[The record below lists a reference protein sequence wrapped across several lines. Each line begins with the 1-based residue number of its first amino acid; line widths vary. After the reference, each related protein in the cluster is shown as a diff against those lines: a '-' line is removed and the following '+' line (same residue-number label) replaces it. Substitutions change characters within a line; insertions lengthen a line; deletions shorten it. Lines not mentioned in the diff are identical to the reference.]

1 MGCGRVGS
9 SLATELELLGHTVS
23 IIDQSREAFRRLGPD
38 FKGRTI
44 SGIGF
49 DRDTLLE
56 AGIETADAF
65 AAVSNGDNS
74 NILAAR
80 VARETYGVANVVARI
95 YDPGRAEIYQRL
107 GIPTVATVLWATD
120 QIMRR
125 LVPEGALMRIAIAG
139 AGNVGRA
146 IARELLDNGHE
157 VLLIDRDPKA
167 LKLDSVPDAQW
178 LMADACEIS
187 SLDKAALSTAQ
198 VLVAATGDDKV
209 NLVASLLAKTEYGV
223 PRVVARINHPKNEW
237 MFDSSWGVDVA
248 VSTPRIISA
257 LVEEAV
263 SVGDVVRL
271 FSFRQGE
278 ANLVELTL
286 PDDSSC
292 IGKTVEEIELPD
304 NASLAAIVRDGRV
317 ISPTAADVFSA
328 GDELLFVASATA
340 EDLIKGCFIKS

>member
-9 SLATELELLGHTVS
+9 SLASELELLGHTVS

-44 SGIGF
+44 SGIVF

-125 LVPEGALMRIAIAG
+125 LVPEGSRSEWRDATGTIELAEVHPHNQWLGMPITVIEIATS
-139 AGNVGRA
+139 
-146 IARELLDNGHE
+146 ARVAFLTRLAEGL
-157 VLLIDRDPKA
+157 
-167 LKLDSVPDAQW
+167 VPD
-178 LMADACEIS
+178 EH
-187 SLDKAALSTAQ
+187 T
-198 VLVAATGDDKV
+198 VLQEGD
-209 NLVASLLAKTEYGV
+209 LL
-223 PRVVARINHPKNEW
+223 H
-237 MFDSSWGVDVA
+237 M
-248 VSTPRIISA
+248 IIETSR
-257 LVEEAV
+257 LGEVEV
-263 SVGDVVRL
+263 IL
-271 FSFRQGE
+271 
-278 ANLVELTL
+278 AN
-286 PDDSSC
+286 PP
-292 IGKTVEEIELPD
+292 EER
-304 NASLAAIVRDGRV
+304 S
-317 ISPTAADVFSA
+317 
-328 GDELLFVASATA
+328 
-340 EDLIKGCFIKS
+340 